1 MRKLPILSGALVG
14 AALLVAACGGGSTTP
29 TVPPVNVPSLAIPS
43 FVIPT
48 LPPVPSIA
56 IPTLPSG
63 SFAIPSFAIP
73 SFNGDPTLA
82 ASFPKTVGGQTVSQ
96 VQTALYAELFSAFG
110 GGNSEDAQRFAQSMT
125 AIGVDPNTVSYGSAH
140 VQLADSDTITA
151 IRAPGYPAAQF
162 LAAVP
167 QLEAILQPDQPAP
180 IVGQVSIGGKT
191 VTTFTDSDEKVTY
204 YYPSGDTIWTTDSTN
219 PTDLAAIFA
228 ALP

>member
-151 IRAPGYPAAQF
+151 IRAPGYPAAQ
-162 LAAVP
+162 
-167 QLEAILQPDQPAP
+167 PDQPAP